1 MQKLSKV
8 NRDLSSQLRYAAL
21 ILFFGLL
28 GYMPLHIFL
37 STIIGN
43 QLNIVYILRN
53 LKEVVLLVGFVF
65 AALGSTRKQLRDVL
79 ASKLTKLIL
88 IYCIFTALLGVIFL
102 KDLDSTIL
110 GVVHNTRYFVFYLY
124 GLLLAQHFR
133 PMWLLEKA
141 LKILLPVF
149 VLVCGFALLQF
160 FVLSPENLQSI
171 GYTSANGLQAEFDI
185 DNSSLERVIGTFR
198 EPNSLGAYLVVIL
211 LLGLSL
217 FKVKLKSLQ
226 LSPTVL
232 AALMLLGGATLYLT
246 FSRSAYLA
254 LFIGLPTFL
263 LLNYQS
269 KLRSLLP
276 YFAVGVVALGLSLF
290 VLVPSNESL
299 RQIFLHDSETEQ
311 AITSDQARMQAWS
324 DSMERIKENPQG
336 TGPGTS
342 GPASF
347 YNEESG
353 YQIDESYYLQIANEV
368 GVIGLILFTAII
380 LGMLFTLLS
389 QRGPLTNALFA
400 SLLGL
405 SVASIFLHVWSNEAV
420 AYLFWGITAIVVAFN
435 PKDSTHT
442 P

>member
-8 NRDLSSQLRYAAL
+8 NLDLSSQLRYAAL

-141 LKILLPVF
+141 LMFLLPVF

-171 GYTSANGLQAEFDI
+171 GYNQSFW
-185 DNSSLERVIGTFR
+185 
-198 EPNSLGAYLVVIL
+198 VVQKSFPL
-211 LLGLSL
+211 LH
-217 FKVKLKSLQ
+217 
-226 LSPTVL
+226 L
-232 AALMLLGGATLYLT
+232 AFHQKCCA
-246 FSRSAYLA
+246 
-254 LFIGLPTFL
+254 
-263 LLNYQS
+263 
-269 KLRSLLP
+269 
-276 YFAVGVVALGLSLF
+276 
-290 VLVPSNESL
+290 
-299 RQIFLHDSETEQ
+299 
-311 AITSDQARMQAWS
+311 
-324 DSMERIKENPQG
+324 
-336 TGPGTS
+336 
-342 GPASF
+342 
-347 YNEESG
+347 
-353 YQIDESYYLQIANEV
+353 
-368 GVIGLILFTAII
+368 
-380 LGMLFTLLS
+380 
-389 QRGPLTNALFA
+389 
-400 SLLGL
+400 
-405 SVASIFLHVWSNEAV
+405 
-420 AYLFWGITAIVVAFN
+420 
-435 PKDSTHT
+435 
-442 P
+442 